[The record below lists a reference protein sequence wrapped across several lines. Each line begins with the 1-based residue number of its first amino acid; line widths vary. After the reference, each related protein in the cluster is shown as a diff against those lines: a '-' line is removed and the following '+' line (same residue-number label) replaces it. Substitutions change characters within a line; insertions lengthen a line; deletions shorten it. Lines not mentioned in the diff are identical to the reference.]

1 MAKFRN
7 AQSYYGK
14 TEQAKKRQRS
24 NLIPGGSWQKKRIKE
39 LRLDCWWECM
49 PLVDMQWVFEKYIN
63 ERDFEDTPAG
73 ELKSE
78 EYLDNWWGE
87 LSLENKKD
95 IKKIL
100 MANVEK
106 ESRSE
111 IFKNVEKCLKEKLA
125 LLEKEE

>member
-7 AQSYYGK
+7 AQSYYGN
-14 TEQAKKRQRS
+14 TPESKKRQRA
-24 NLIPGGSWQKKRIKE
+24 NLISGNTWQKKRMSE

-49 PLVDMQWVFEKYIN
+49 PLIDMQWVFEKYIN
-63 ERDFEDTPAG
+63 ERYFEDVPEG
-73 ELKSE
+73 DLKNE
-78 EYLDNWWGE
+78 EYLDDWWSG

-100 MANVEK
+100 MANVKK

-125 LLEKEE
+125 SLEKKK

>member
-1 MAKFRN
+1 MAKFRR
-7 AQSYYGK
+7 AQSYYGR

-24 NLIPGGSWQKKRIKE
+24 NLIPGGAWQKRRIKE
-39 LRLDCWWECM
+39 LRLDCWWKCM

-87 LSLENKKD
+87 LNLEDKKD

-100 MANVEK
+100 MANVKK

-125 LLEKEE
+125 LLKK

>member
-1 MAKFRN
+1 MVKFRN
-7 AQSYYGK
+7 AQSYYGR
-14 TEQAKKRQRS
+14 TEQAKKRQRG

-63 ERDFEDTPAG
+63 ERYFEDVPAG

-87 LSLENKKD
+87 LSLEDRKD

-100 MANVEK
+100 MANVRK

-125 LLEKEE
+125 LLEKKE

>member
-7 AQSYYGK
+7 AQSYYGR

-49 PLVDMQWVFEKYIN
+49 PLIDMQWVFEKYIN
-63 ERDFEDTPAG
+63 ERYFEDVSEE
-73 ELKSE
+73 ELKNE
-78 EYLDNWWGE
+78 EYLDNWWSE
-87 LSLENKKD
+87 LNLENKRD
-95 IKKIL
+95 IKRIL
-100 MANVEK
+100 MTNVKK
-106 ESRSE
+106 ESRLE
-111 IFKNVEKCLKEKLA
+111 IFKNVEKYLKEKLA